1 MRFGNIEL
9 KNGISLAPM
18 AGVTNRAYR
27 EIMREFG
34 CEYAVTEMISAKA
47 LEFGSNKT
55 SELAEFSSF
64 DRPVAIQLFGS
75 DPAIMASAA
84 ARIEQSFLPDAID
97 INMGCPMKKIVS
109 NGEGSALMRHPDI
122 AGKIV
127 KAVKAAVKIPVTVKI
142 RTGWEEND
150 KNAVEF
156 AKMLEYFGADLITIH
171 GRTRNQFYEGQ
182 VDLETIRSV
191 KKAVGIPVFG
201 NGNVISADDCKLMKE
216 FTGCDGVMIA
226 RGSQGNPW
234 IFREISDFCENKPY
248 KPPEIADKLKTI
260 HKHMSLMYSY
270 KGSRG
275 IIEARRQLVCYLKG
289 FRGAASLR
297 REAVTVESFGD
308 IEKLIDKIPLD
319 EQVIS

>member
-18 AGVTNRAYR
+18 AGVTDRAYR

-75 DPAIMASAA
+75 DPAVMASAA
-84 ARIEQSFLPDAID
+84 ARIEQTFRPDAID
-97 INMGCPMKKIVS
+97 INMGCPMKKIIS
-109 NGEGSALMRHPDI
+109 NGEGSALMRCPDT

-127 KAVKAAVKIPVTVKI
+127 KSVKASVKIPVTVKI
-142 RTGWEEND
+142 RTGWDEND
-150 KNAVEF
+150 KNAVDF
-156 AKMLEYFGADLITIH
+156 AKMLEDSGADLIAIH
-171 GRTRNQFYEGQ
+171 GRTRMQFYEGN
-182 VDLETIRSV
+182 VDLETIRDV

-201 NGNVISADDCKLMKE
+201 NGSVMSASDYKRMKD

-226 RGSQGNPW
+226 RGSRGNPW
-234 IFREISDFCENKPY
+234 IFREISDFCENKDY
-248 KPPEIADKLKTI
+248 KPPEISEKLDTI
-260 HKHMSLMYSY
+260 HKHMSLMYGY
-270 KGSRG
+270 KGSKG
-275 IIEARRQLVCYLKG
+275 IIEARQQLAWYFKG

-297 REAVTVESFGD
+297 KEAVTVESFSD
-308 IEKLIDKIPLD
+308 IEKLIESIPLE
-319 EQVIS
+319 EQIIC

>member
-1 MRFGNIEL
+1 MRFGNIKL

-18 AGVTNRAYR
+18 AGVTDRAYR

-47 LEFGSNKT
+47 LEFGSDKT
-55 SELAEFSSF
+55 AELAEFSSF

-84 ARIEQSFLPDAID
+84 ARIEETFRPDAID

-109 NGEGSALMRHPDI
+109 NGEGSSLMRQPDT

-127 KAVKAAVKIPVTVKI
+127 RAVRASVKIPVTVKI
-142 RTGWEEND
+142 RIGWEESE
-150 KNAVEF
+150 KNAAEF
-156 AKMLEYFGADLITIH
+156 AKMLENSGADLITIH

-201 NGNVISADDCKLMKE
+201 NGNIFTSEDYRHMKE

-234 IFREISDFCENKPY
+234 IFREISDFCENTPY
-248 KPPEIADKLKTI
+248 KPPETSDKLAVI
-260 HKHMSLMYSY
+260 HKHMSLMYKY

-275 IIEARRQLVCYLKG
+275 IVEARRQLVCYLKG

-308 IEKLIDKIPLD
+308 IERLIERIPVD
-319 EQVIS
+319 EQMII